1 MTMSKREAKEILAVG
16 LAGGGPTAEMASLAF
31 EQEFEEALA
40 VLYPIPD
47 EDGDEEEE
55 TVS

>member
-1 MTMSKREAKEILAVG
+1 MTMSKREAKEILAIG

-40 VLYPIPD
+40 VLYPMP